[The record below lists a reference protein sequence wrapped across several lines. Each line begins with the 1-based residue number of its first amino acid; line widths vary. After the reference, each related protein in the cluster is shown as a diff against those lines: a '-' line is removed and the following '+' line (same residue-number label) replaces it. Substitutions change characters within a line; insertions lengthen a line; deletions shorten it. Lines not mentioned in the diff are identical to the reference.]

1 MARKKETRK
10 RNLQFH
16 LPATVSFHPNV
27 RLLQN
32 DSSYITLGEI
42 YNQYC
47 DEINI
52 SREDAIFVIGE
63 KVKVAM
69 QEFKQSMGRSV
80 RRYPTLDW
88 TTRRLMLTSQPT
100 KNEYLTLKKESFD
113 EVRDKIA
120 RPDILTRVRPADVFV
135 AITLAEGYVP
145 SI

>member
-69 QEFKQSMGRSV
+69 QEFKQSIGRSV
-80 RRYPTLDW
+80 CRYPSSEW
-88 TTRRLMLTSQPT
+88 IRRLMLTSQPT

-120 RPDILTRVRPADVFV
+120 RPDILTRVCPADISV
-135 AITLAEGYVP
+135 AITLTEGYV
-145 SI
+145 SST